1 MRNIFLQ
8 KIVLLILSIIS
19 IALFFIVGV
28 GDPNRIVLSYSFI
41 VVIICVAIMIHAQ
54 QHSVMKGY
62 WAKPSNIFL
71 FAAVAVFY
79 QYLLDYYLGIK
90 SSSDFY
96 NERIL
101 NLCALISNVGFTGF
115 TLGYINSAPAIPK
128 NRVTT
133 EHYSKN
139 TPWPIIIIQIIV
151 FILFLREVGIGNMLS
166 GADFGSDF
174 VKGSSNAGYYEYL
187 LQSVNVAILIYSIK
201 SHPRV
206 NSLREFIGIIPPVSA
221 VLIGVYILLRIPS
234 GDRGPFI
241 VTLFALF
248 YSYMYSTK
256 KAVRLWLLLIALL
269 VGAYTVSLIG
279 MARQYDLKISFKD
292 RMSDA
297 SNTFSTGGRFAASRS
312 VFAPTQE
319 LAFSFTAYQCMVSGI
334 EDKGDDYRYGKYQAV
349 EIMNSVPFGPSLVQH
364 TLGITGPES
373 ASGTYATY
381 EYLGPNPSWGLGSCV
396 IGDFYMDFGIIGV
409 FLCMLLV
416 GLAYRKIDS
425 YLFLSQAA
433 SNAVLAFVFI
443 YATRAINVARGT
455 FLGELRGVILI
466 IIILYL
472 NSIILNEKTK

>member
-1 MRNIFLQ
+1 
-8 KIVLLILSIIS
+8 
-19 IALFFIVGV
+19 
-28 GDPNRIVLSYSFI
+28 
-41 VVIICVAIMIHAQ
+41 
-54 QHSVMKGY
+54 
-62 WAKPSNIFL
+62 
-71 FAAVAVFY
+71 
-79 QYLLDYYLGIK
+79 
-90 SSSDFY
+90 
-96 NERIL
+96 
-101 NLCALISNVGFTGF
+101 
-115 TLGYINSAPAIPK
+115 
-128 NRVTT
+128 
-133 EHYSKN
+133 
-139 TPWPIIIIQIIV
+139 
-151 FILFLREVGIGNMLS
+151 MLS

>member
-1 MRNIFLQ
+1 MRDNLLQ
-8 KIVLLILSIIS
+8 KSVLLILSIIS
-19 IALFFIVGV
+19 IVVYFVVGV
-28 GDPNRIVLSYSFI
+28 GEPNRLVLSYSFF
-41 VVIICVAIMIHAQ
+41 VVIICIVIMFHAQ
-54 QHSVMKGY
+54 QHSVMKGN

-71 FAAVAVFY
+71 LAAIVVFY

-90 SSSDFY
+90 TSADFY
-96 NERIL
+96 NEKIL
-101 NLCALISNVGFTGF
+101 NCCALISNVGITGF
-115 TLGYINSAPAIPK
+115 TLGYINRDPSIPQNK
-128 NRVTT
+128 ATT
-133 EHYSKN
+133 DHYSKN
-139 TPWPIIIIQIIV
+139 TPWPLIIIQIIV

-206 NSLREFIGIIPPVSA
+206 NSLREFIGIIPPISA
-221 VLIGVYILLRIPS
+221 ILIAVYILLRIPS

-248 YSYMYSTK
+248 YAYLYSSK
-256 KAVRLWLLLIALL
+256 KAVRLWILLVALL
-269 VGAYTVSLIG
+269 VGAYSVSLIG
-279 MARQYDLKISFKD
+279 MARQYDLSSSFSD

-297 SNTFSTGGRFAASRS
+297 SSTFRTGGRFSTSRS
-312 VFAPTQE
+312 FFAPTQE

-349 EIMNSVPFGPSLVQH
+349 EIMNSVPFGPSFVQH

-381 EYLGPNPSWGLGSCV
+381 EYLGPNPSWGLGSCI

-416 GLAYRKIDS
+416 GLAYRRIDS

-466 IIILYL
+466 IIVLYF
-472 NSIILNEKTK
+472 NSLLLNEKTK